1 MARNYINGD
10 EVRITKTGVNTVDVE
25 YYDGT
30 VVKEL
35 EPRRLFPIS
44 GLENYITLLDSDGKE
59 HAIIRSLKNLIP
71 ESREAIELCLREYY
85 MIPKITAVTDR
96 FEKYGLLHWTVE
108 TDRGSRSLVIR
119 NRHSDLKM
127 LYDGRILVRDSD
139 DNRYEIPDLTKLDRK
154 SLQLLRMDL

>member
-10 EVRITKTGVNTVDVE
+10 EVKFTRTGTCTVDAE
-25 YYDGT
+25 YYNGT

-35 EPRRLFPIS
+35 EPRRLFPVS
-44 GLENYITLLDSDGKE
+44 GLENYITLLDGEGKE
-59 HAIIRSLKNLIP
+59 HAIIRALKNLMP
-71 ESREAIELCLREYY
+71 ESREAIETCLNEYY
-85 MIPKITAVTDR
+85 MIPKIIAVTER
-96 FEKYGLLHWTVE
+96 YEKYGLLHWSVE
-108 TDRGSRSLVIR
+108 TNHGARSFVIR

-139 DNRYEIPDLTKLDRK
+139 DNRYEIPNLDSLDKK